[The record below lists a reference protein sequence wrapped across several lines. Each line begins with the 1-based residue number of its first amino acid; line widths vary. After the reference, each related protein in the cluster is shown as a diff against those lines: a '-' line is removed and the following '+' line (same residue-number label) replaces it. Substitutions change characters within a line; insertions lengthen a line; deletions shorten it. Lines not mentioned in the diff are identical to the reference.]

1 MSINEQ
7 VFKKWIIALSVV
19 IPVAVALLFKI
30 KIDGFDT
37 KFLPPIYAFTNGLTA
52 VLLILALLAV
62 KRKNIDLHQKLIKV
76 CLGLSVLFLVLYV
89 ARHITASDTVYGDI
103 NHDGVRDD
111 SELAAVGNT
120 LYMYLFFL
128 ITHISLSVV
137 VIPFVLFTYMRGVL
151 NQVEKHRKL
160 AKITF
165 PIWLYVAVT
174 GVIVYYMI
182 APYY

>member
-1 MSINEQ
+1 MSINEK
-7 VFKKWIIALSVV
+7 VFRKWIIVLSIV

-30 KIDGFDT
+30 KIEGFDT
-37 KFLPPIYAFTNGLTA
+37 TFLPPIYAFTNGLTA
-52 VLLILALLAV
+52 VLLIMALLAV
-62 KRKNIDLHQKLIKV
+62 KRKNIDLHQKLIKI

-89 ARHITASDTVYGDI
+89 ARHITASDTVYGDLDKNGI
-103 NHDGVRDD
+103 R
-111 SELAAVGNT
+111 SEEELKAVGST

-128 ITHISLSVV
+128 ITHIALSVV
-137 VIPFVLFTYMRGVL
+137 VIPFVLFTYMRGAL